1 MNKNAIQ
8 KFAIWARNELIA
20 QVSQRAYQYG
30 IDESGFGDASADT
43 LNGRL
48 LTAEEKSQRQELI
61 KQIKEKGCKQVME
74 EVAYTWFN
82 RFIALRFMEVN
93 NYLPSHIRVFSDAS
107 GAFKPE
113 ILNDVLH
120 LDLPGL
126 DSGKVAEYI
135 ESNDTEALYRYLLL
149 TQCNALNSALPVM
162 FERMGGYTEMLLP
175 NNILRQDSVLGH
187 MADYAACFAET
198 FRPDSCERSIPSA
211 YGMER
216 MNVIIFGLKNTTVI
230 PYVLYVAKE
239 IQNPD
244 SRNEIFAVLE
254 SYIMRRMIVRATT
267 KNSNNL
273 FASLILNNVLDAA
286 MLKERLSR
294 SGDVTTY
301 FPDDRELLQGFKES
315 KLINLQSKGVLY
327 MMESAIQPANAAM
340 VLLGFKGYSLEHLM
354 PKKWRNN
361 WAPCETEELA
371 KERDS
376 CLLTLGNLAIIPQPL
391 NASIRDANWTVKKAG
406 KGTANPGLELCA
418 SGLLTIHDVLKEP
431 EWTEEKIGAR
441 ADWLF
446 EQAKRIWQA

>member
-1 MNKNAIQ
+1 
-8 KFAIWARNELIA
+8 
-20 QVSQRAYQYG
+20 
-30 IDESGFGDASADT
+30 
-43 LNGRL
+43 
-48 LTAEEKSQRQELI
+48 
-61 KQIKEKGCKQVME
+61 
-74 EVAYTWFN
+74 
-82 RFIALRFMEVN
+82 
-93 NYLPSHIRVFSDAS
+93 
-107 GAFKPE
+107 
-113 ILNDVLH
+113 
-120 LDLPGL
+120 
-126 DSGKVAEYI
+126 
-135 ESNDTEALYRYLLL
+135 
-149 TQCNALNSALPVM
+149 
-162 FERMGGYTEMLLP
+162 
-175 NNILRQDSVLGH
+175 
-187 MADYAACFAET
+187 
-198 FRPDSCERSIPSA
+198 
-211 YGMER
+211 

-239 IQNPD
+239 IQDPD

-286 MLKERLSR
+286 TLKERLSR

-301 FPDDRELLQGFKES
+301 FPDDRDLLQGFKES

-327 MMESAIQPANAAM
+327 MMESAIQPVNAAM

-376 CLLTLGNLAIIPQPL
+376 RLLTLGNLAIIPQPL

-418 SGLLTIHDVLKEP
+418 SGLLTIHDVLKEAA
-431 EWTEEKIGAR
+431 WTEEKIDAR

-446 EQAKRIWQA
+446 EQAKRIWKT